1 MEHSI
6 SAKWRTYVK
15 ERNAASKVERDERR
29 AFEKRLAKEIG
40 LNRRGFFKYV
50 NSKLTVRPK
59 ISALRNENGE
69 MIHDDKEMC
78 DLSNRYFHSSFNQPT
93 QGEDLPDMD
102 YLCNENI
109 GDIIV
114 SPEIVKNRLEAL
126 NRFKGSGPDNIHPHV
141 LKETAKSVCVP
152 LSMIFKESL

>member
-59 ISALRNENGE
+59 ISALINEN
-69 MIHDDKEMC
+69 
-78 DLSNRYFHSSFNQPT
+78 S
-93 QGEDLPDMD
+93 
-102 YLCNENI
+102 
-109 GDIIV
+109 
-114 SPEIVKNRLEAL
+114 
-126 NRFKGSGPDNIHPHV
+126 
-141 LKETAKSVCVP
+141 
-152 LSMIFKESL
+152 